1 MHRLRSRDQPDRARR
16 FAVGGIHWRHPI
28 RWPCAIFPSPINQR
42 SRLARLNRDQSSVS
56 YRVSTETTSLD
67 RCRDF
72 HRGCTLQR
80 NPQPH
85 RLRSASL
92 CQQQRRKP
100 KMHCSNRTC
109 LASTTLWT
117 SACSCWTGAARLTT
131 EHHSTISRNGPPFRR
146 PDQQETMVINHHGL
160 TNKTMKK
167 RELEKISRVQECF
180 GAREWRRK

>member
-1 MHRLRSRDQPDRARR
+1 MINLIAHAGSPL
-16 FAVGGIHWRHPI
+16 AVFTGGIQSDGH
-28 RWPCAIFPSPINQR
+28 A
-42 SRLARLNRDQSSVS
+42 QSSRHRSTSGVDS
-56 YRVSTETTSLD
+56 LVSTETSHRSLA
-67 RCRDF
+67 RSQPRQRHWIAAGIFIVAAPCNA
-72 HRGCTLQR
+72 TL
-80 NPQPH
+80 QPH
-85 RLRSASL
+85 RLPSASL

-131 EHHSTISRNGPPFRR
+131 EHHSTISWNGPPFRR
-146 PDQQETMVINHHGL
+146 PDQQETMAINHHGL

-180 GAREWRRK
+180 GAREWRRKW